1 MLAAADV
8 IEPVKLVEE
17 VVGKLFF
24 RESLWNNYLDFNLL
38 EPVVDA
44 PPIGEAIK
52 STEENT
58 GN

>member
-1 MLAAADV
+1 
-8 IEPVKLVEE
+8 VEE

-24 RESLWNNYLDFNLL
+24 QWLLWNNYLDFNLL
-38 EPVVDA
+38 EPIVYA

>member
-1 MLAAADV
+1 
-8 IEPVKLVEE
+8 
-17 VVGKLFF
+17 
-24 RESLWNNYLDFNLL
+24 LL
-38 EPVVDA
+38 EPILDA